1 MPGRPNARRQLLEAG
16 VMVDVRSPA
25 NLAEAAMLLRHNAST
40 RDVMEALEG
49 EVIPAPEEYP
59 PEARTKAEA
68 HARLDAIGL
77 DDVLAFITDGLSQR
91 EVCRRV
97 GVRTVHLGSWLAD
110 QHQPARVREARRQAA
125 QAWLDRG
132 FAALAEAAD
141 PFALAKAREVAAMC
155 RKYAQVLNPSEYSD
169 RVQVE
174 ATVESVDDP
183 ASIDA
188 RMRLLM
194 STIKGATP

>member
-1 MPGRPNARRQLLEAG
+1 MPGRPLGRRKRLEAG
-16 VMVDVRSPA
+16 EALDVRSPA
-25 NLAEAAMLLRHNAST
+25 NLAVALNAGKS
-40 RDVMEALEG
+40 DVLAALEG
-49 EVIPAPEEYP
+49 EVLPAPEVYP
-59 PEARTKAEA
+59 PEARTKGEA
-68 HARLDAIGL
+68 YGRLDAVGL
-77 DDVLAFITDGLSQR
+77 EDVLAMITEGLSQR
-91 EVCRRV
+91 ELCRRV

-110 QHQPARVREARRQAA
+110 QHQPARVRLARRQAA

-132 FAALAEAAD
+132 FATLAEARD
-141 PFALAKAREVAAMC
+141 PFELARARELAAMC

-174 ATVESVDDP
+174 SVQESVDDP